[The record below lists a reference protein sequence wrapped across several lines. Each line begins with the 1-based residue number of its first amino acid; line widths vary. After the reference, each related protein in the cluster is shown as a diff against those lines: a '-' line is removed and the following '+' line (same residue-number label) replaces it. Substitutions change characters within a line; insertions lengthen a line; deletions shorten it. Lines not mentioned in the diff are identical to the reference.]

1 MTFTRVFYCGLLLVL
16 LSGCVIQS
24 SQLSA
29 LTGLFKSPPVD
40 LSANS
45 WSVRY
50 ADHEA
55 IVYAIT
61 VPEGTLFSNK
71 AGDQILFDGWSIRQ
85 VRGMGRRGLD
95 YQNTDNSN
103 QRTFMRGNRKV
114 AIHSC
119 MAWQQQEQSGMIRF
133 SQQCG
138 DIEPYVN
145 SILVAKDG
153 SIALIH
159 QVVDDRYTAM
169 TLTKLN

>member
-1 MTFTRVFYCGLLLVL
+1 MTLTRVFYCGLLLVI
-16 LSGCVIQS
+16 LSGCVVQS

-29 LTGLFKSPPVD
+29 LTGLLKAPPDD
-40 LSANS
+40 LSAYS

-55 IVYAIT
+55 IVYAVT
-61 VPEGTLFSNK
+61 VPEGILFSNK

-85 VRGMGRRGLD
+85 VKGMGRRGLD
-95 YQNTDNSN
+95 YQNADSSN
-103 QRTFMRGNRKV
+103 QRTFMRGKRKI

-119 MAWQQQEQSGMIRF
+119 MAWQQQEQSGMMRF
-133 SQQCG
+133 SQQCRG
-138 DIEPYVN
+138 IEPYVN

>member
-1 MTFTRVFYCGLLLVL
+1 MTVLRVFYGTLLLAML
-16 LSGCVIQS
+16 GGCVVQS

-29 LTGLFKSPPVD
+29 LVGLIKEPSLDV
-40 LSANS
+40 SANS

-50 ADHEA
+50 ADYEA
-55 IVYAIT
+55 IVYAVI

-85 VRGMGRRGLD
+85 VKGMGRRGLS
-95 YQNTDNSN
+95 YQNTDSNN
-103 QRTFMRGNRKV
+103 QRTFVRGNRTL
-114 AIHSC
+114 ATYHC
-119 MAWQQQEQSGMIRF
+119 TDWQQQRQSGMTRF

-138 DIEPYVN
+138 DREPYVN

-153 SIALIH
+153 SIAVIR